1 MILKANAK
9 INLTLDIKGKRE
21 DGYHILD
28 SVFQSV
34 SLSDTVKINKSDSL
48 SVKFSNCDVGGESSI
63 AFKAAKLFFE
73 HTGIT
78 GGAEIEIESNI
89 PLSSGMGGGSADSAA
104 VLVGLDKIFNTNL
117 SEITLNSLALKIGAD
132 VPFCISG
139 GTARVQG
146 IGEKLEKLP
155 FAGEKQILII
165 KHGQKL
171 STADMYRRIDKSPLF
186 TNKTE
191 IAVNSLLNGNKD
203 ILFENISN
211 AFGNVFDYSYEKDLL
226 KSVNA
231 EYIGLSGSGPSVF
244 GIFDSEIARNK
255 AYEKIKAMGIEI
267 YRAEFK
273 PSGIEIIE

>member
-9 INLTLDIKGKRE
+9 INLTLDIKSKRA
-21 DGYHILD
+21 DGYHLID

-34 SLSDTVKINKSDSL
+34 SLFDTVKINKSDSL
-48 SVKFSNCDVGGESSI
+48 SVKFLNCDIDGQNSI

-78 GGAEIEIESNI
+78 EGAEIEIESNI

-104 VLVGLDKIFNTNL
+104 VLVGLNKLYGTNL
-117 SEITLNSLALKIGAD
+117 NENELNSLALQIGAD

-139 GTARVQG
+139 GTARVEG
-146 IGEKLEKLP
+146 IGEKLKKLP
-155 FAGEKQILII
+155 FAGEKQVLIV
-165 KHGQKL
+165 KYGQKL
-171 STADMYRRIDKSPLF
+171 STANMYKKIDESPLF

-226 KSVNA
+226 ESSGA
-231 EYIGLSGSGPSVF
+231 EYTGLSGSGPSVF
-244 GIFDSEIARNK
+244 GIFSSEIVRNK
-255 AYEKIKAMGIEI
+255 AYEKIKAMGIEV

-273 PSGIEIIE
+273 QSGTEIIE